1 MPEGSKPIAR
11 LDDFLVGDWLAEPA
25 LCRLSRRGSTVRLR
39 PQLMDLLVCLARHAG
54 RVVSKDEILAEVW
67 SGQFIAESGLSRAVA
82 ELRQAL
88 HDDPRE
94 PVFIETIA
102 KRGYRLIAPVRY
114 QDAAPAPIMNAAPVP
129 VSDAAAAPVPV
140 PSLPASSRASSL
152 APLGA
157 VVRRHWVALMTLAM
171 VAASVLIVLSLRTPA
186 LTETDRVV
194 LCFENQ
200 TGEPVFDRTLQLA
213 LAVQLEQSPFL
224 RVVSEEQVRD
234 ALRLMGREA
243 DAALTRPL
251 AVEVCRRQGARA
263 MIAGSIGR
271 VANRYVLGLE
281 GVACESGDVL
291 AREQAQVAGKDRV
304 LDALGGMVPALRR
317 RLGESL
323 ASVQRNDVPITRAT
337 TGSLEALGA
346 ASLGD
351 LERRRGRYEAAAAH
365 YRRAIAADPSFA
377 LAYTRLGSVASW
389 MGNTRE
395 ATACVSKAYELRER
409 ASVPERLEIEARY
422 HQGVTGEFTA
432 AAAALE
438 ELRHSHPRAPMAHF
452 GLALIYS
459 ETGRFR
465 EALAAAREAV
475 RLEPGGNREN
485 VQLARAFL
493 YLNRFDEARQA
504 AEASARR
511 GNDAF
516 DLHGVLF
523 DIAFATGDTAGLARE
538 RAWAAKV
545 PEARA
550 LFLVFEAEAAAYA
563 GKLRLARTR
572 LEEVRALA
580 RERGDREGE
589 LHGRFIEAGYEA
601 LLGEPA
607 AARTIAAGA
616 VAEAPTPSGEGWY
629 AAALLALAGE
639 TGIAERIV
647 EAEAPAGAPPPG
659 EAVRVLRTSALAAI
673 EVGHGRHARAIDMQT
688 PLIPVELGVAFGCVP
703 AIVRAT
709 ALLRGGRARDALGA
723 FETVLA
729 HTGLDPSSEMLPIA
743 RLGAARARKLA
754 GDAAGARAA
763 YDALLT
769 LWAEADPDL
778 PLLQAARQERQMLEP
793 GTTGDH

>member
-1 MPEGSKPIAR
+1 MLPDASKASAR
-11 LDDFLVGDWLAEPA
+11 LDFLVGDWLAEPA
-25 LCRLSRRGSTVRLR
+25 LCRLSRAGSTVRLR

-67 SGQFIAESGLSRAVA
+67 SGQFIAESGLSRSVA

-114 QDAAPAPIMNAAPVP
+114 PDAAPVAISDAAPAPVPVAAPP
-129 VSDAAAAPVPV
+129 AR
-140 PSLPASSRASSL
+140 SLASSL
-152 APLGA
+152 ASLGPA
-157 VVRRHWVALMTLAM
+157 VGRRGVALITLAV
-171 VAASVLIVLSLRTPA
+171 VAASVLVVLSLRTPA
-186 LTETDRVV
+186 LAEADRVV

-200 TGEPVFDRTLQLA
+200 TDEPVFDRTLQLA

-234 ALRLMGREA
+234 ALRLMGREV
-243 DAALTRPL
+243 DATLTRPL

-263 MIAGSIGR
+263 MIVGSIGR
-271 VANRYVLGLE
+271 VASRYVLGLE

-291 AREQAQVAGKDRV
+291 AREQAQVSAKDRV

-337 TGSLEALGA
+337 TGSLEALAA

-377 LAYTRLGSVASW
+377 LAFTRLGSVAAW
-389 MGNTRE
+389 MGNERE

-432 AAAALE
+432 AVAALE
-438 ELRHSHPRAPMAHF
+438 ELRHSHRNSPVAHF

-459 ETGRFR
+459 QTGRFR
-465 EALAAAREAV
+465 EALAASREAV

-493 YLNRFDEARQA
+493 YLNRFGEAREA
-504 AEASARR
+504 AKASARR

-523 DIAFATGDTAGLARE
+523 DVAFATGDTAGLASE
-538 RAWAAKV
+538 RAWAARV

-589 LHGRFIEAGYEA
+589 LNSRFTEAGYEA
-601 LLGEPA
+601 LLGDPA
-607 AARTIAAGA
+607 AARTIAAEV
-616 VAEAPTPSGEGWY
+616 VAEAPAPSTQGWY

-647 EAEAPAGAPPPG
+647 EVEAPAGAPAPG
-659 EAVRVLRTSALAAI
+659 EAIRVLRTSALAAL
-673 EVGHGRHARAIDMQT
+673 EVGRGRHARAIEMQT
-688 PLIPVELGVAFGCVP
+688 PLIPVELGIAYGCVP

-709 ALLRGGRARDALGA
+709 ALLRGGRARDALNA
-723 FETVLA
+723 FETVVA
-729 HTGLDPSSEMLPIA
+729 HNGLDPSSEMLPIA
-743 RLGAARARKLA
+743 RLGAARARRLA

-763 YDALLT
+763 YDALLAV
-769 LWAEADPDL
+769 WAEADPDL
-778 PLLQAARQERQMLEP
+778 PILQEARRERQVLEP
-793 GTTGDH
+793 GTKDDR